1 MEGARFGGRLLVLSE
16 RLRGT
21 MRYEVAMKHRLPALL
36 LTCAFV
42 FGCALPAAAYTAEQQ
57 QELQI
62 GQQEYQQLQQQ
73 GKIVTQSPYYAK
85 LNPIAK
91 RIAAVAD
98 RKYFT
103 PFRFILVNDSQPN
116 AFAVPGGN
124 VYVTTAM
131 MTYAKNQEELANVLC
146 HETSH
151 DIHHD
156 VMNLQPRMQTI
167 GLIGGIL
174 SMLTHNSGLAQAAIN
189 IGATAEAGKFSRQVE
204 TNADHTGAYICAAA
218 GYNPWGSVWLF
229 KRFLS
234 SGGSGT
240 FEALSD
246 HPRDDHRISDL
257 ETLYRSDPATFG
269 RFNSNEA
276 YAHPL

>member
-1 MEGARFGGRLLVLSE
+1 
-16 RLRGT
+16 
-21 MRYEVAMKHRLPALL
+21 MKHRLPALL

-204 TNADHTGAYICAAA
+204 TNADHTGAYMCAAA
-218 GYNPWGSVWLF
+218 SYNPWGSVWLF